1 MPSLTCCLG
10 SLARSLGSRRAAS
23 PLPARSPPRSPSRPL
38 ARPLAPARPRPL
50 LPGPSGGGGE
60 ARGDRCPQA
69 AGRTH
74 GAPSP
79 GRAPARGPRSVR
91 AAAGPRTCHPAAPPR
106 RRRPRPR
113 QPASPPRR
121 FPLLPRPPPPAAAR
135 RSPCQAVSL
144 LCALSPAPLPQQPV
158 GGTGTS

>member
-1 MPSLTCCLG
+1 MPSLTRCLG
-10 SLARSLGSRRAAS
+10 SLARLPARCL

-38 ARPLAPARPRPL
+38 ARPLAP
-50 LPGPSGGGGE
+50 PGPWRSGPAPRGWGSP
-60 ARGDRCPQA
+60 GDRCPKA
-69 AGRTH
+69 AGRTQ
-74 GAPSP
+74 GAPST

-106 RRRPRPR
+106 RRPPRPR

-144 LCALSPAPLPQQPV
+144 LCAFSPAPLPQQPV

>member
-1 MPSLTCCLG
+1 MPSLTRCLG
-10 SLARSLGSRRAAS
+10 SLARLPARCL

-38 ARPLAPARPRPL
+38 GRPLAPARPWCSCPAPRGWGSP
-50 LPGPSGGGGE
+50 
-60 ARGDRCPQA
+60 GDRCPQA

-74 GAPSP
+74 GAPST

-144 LCALSPAPLPQQPV
+144 LCAFSPAPLPQQPV